1 MVCVRPMIHVHR
13 LKNIQPLCNQHSI
26 MDTLLNTSY
35 LIIFLKQQFLVFQL
49 GAMHVLPLQP
59 LGLWNFSMVNP
70 QCPLLKELWTP
81 LHHLP
86 TPCGTEI
93 SITNPWPCLL
103 ISLIWMPG
111 RPCRQDNF
119 GLTISRDIGIV
130 SPASLTNELNH
141 IRRSEE
147 NLCAILITPPDK
159 SMLLC
164 FSNEQNKIALFD
176 SHQHGSY
183 GGLIA
188 VAT

>member
-35 LIIFLKQQFLVFQL
+35 LIIFPKQQFLVFQL

-81 LHHLP
+81 LHYLP
-86 TPCGTEI
+86 TPWGTEI

-119 GLTISRDIGIV
+119 GLTISRDTGIV

-176 SHQHGSY
+176 SHQHDSY

-188 VAT
+188 VVT